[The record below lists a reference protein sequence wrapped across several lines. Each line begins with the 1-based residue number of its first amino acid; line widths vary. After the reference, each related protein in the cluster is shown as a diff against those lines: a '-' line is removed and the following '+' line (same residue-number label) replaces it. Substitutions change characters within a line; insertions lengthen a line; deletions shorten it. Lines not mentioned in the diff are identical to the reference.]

1 MGYERLVRQLA
12 AKDLLLLSFKRLEE
26 GLRKEMLWNAA
37 FLLILTDFLEE
48 VLPVGHYLLL
58 IRVLHELFNL
68 LSGLWYDLIT
78 NI

>member
-1 MGYERLVRQLA
+1 MSGLCGNWQL
-12 AKDLLLLSFKRLEE
+12 KTLLLLSFKRLEE

-48 VLPVGHYLLL
+48 VLPVGRYLLL